1 MRLKNI
7 TILFFILIVGCGY
20 QPIFSSK
27 DVNFSIG
34 KIEVKGNE
42 KLNRILIKNLQNYKK
57 ISKGTKLYDLKIIT
71 EDKKIISSKNT
82 KGDPKTFR
90 IEIINELEVLNNNIL
105 ISKKIFKE
113 NQNYNNKS
121 SKFELNEYEE
131 KTLNNLVEKI
141 SEDIIIFLQSL

>member
-71 EDKKIISSKNT
+71 EDKKIISTKNT

-121 SKFELNEYEE
+121 SKFELNEDEE